1 MTIRELVEFTSNDK
15 NKLLKPEQLQEAVQ
29 KKIETKKYIKIK
41 DKKELIEHIIEDC
54 ILYED
59 GIYKFDEIEKYI
71 CFTMRVIEAYTNIE
85 LSEYIEDDYDMLC
98 ESMSLNT
105 VINTFAGEYENI
117 KLLLQMK
124 CDYILNQNNIE
135 VQVSKF
141 LTSIS
146 DEVGKIANVA
156 SDKIQ
161 NFDINKL
168 PFKLGDINKLL
179 QFLNS
184 QK

>member
-1 MTIRELVEFTSNDK
+1 
-15 NKLLKPEQLQEAVQ
+15 
-29 KKIETKKYIKIK
+29 
-41 DKKELIEHIIEDC
+41 
-54 ILYED
+54 
-59 GIYKFDEIEKYI
+59 
-71 CFTMRVIEAYTNIE
+71 MRVIEAYTNIE

-98 ESMSLNT
+98 ESMLLNT

-146 DEVGKIANVA
+146 DEVDKIANVV